1 MSKEDDERIVTK
13 SLSSLIKRFSSVN
26 VVENIE
32 KEYSNSFHS
41 AIAISQ
47 IDDPSFIR
55 NVKINQ
61 EDLNREIER
70 IGDEV
75 LSPMVVVKTEDR
87 YEIVYPRIIYY
98 AAKEKGIEG
107 LNCFVIDVSEEE
119 KLFLMATHMKNDKE
133 SSVVELSYVLNRL
146 YRRYHISQEEIAEA
160 MSWSRS
166 QVTNVLRIRKLP
178 QSVINHLIDRDIS
191 LGHVRALMTLKDEQ
205 IIEYTNYII
214 DHNLSVRDTEKMIY
228 SLKHSF
234 NYDASEDA
242 IRQIYNCNVQ
252 INSNK
257 ITLSFKNDKDFKKG
271 LRKLSRR
278 RRSKDLI
285 SDENDI

>member
-1 MSKEDDERIVTK
+1 MKKDDDERIVTK

-47 IDDPSFIR
+47 IDDASFIK

-61 EDLNREIER
+61 DDLNKEVER

-75 LSPMVVVKTEDR
+75 LSPMVVVKNEDR
-87 YEIVYPRIIYY
+87 YEVVYPRIIYY
-98 AAKEKGIEG
+98 AAKKKGIEG
-107 LNCFVIDVSEEE
+107 LNCFVIDISEEE

-146 YRRYHISQEEIAEA
+146 YRRYHISQQEIAEA

-166 QVTNVLRIRKLP
+166 QVTNVLRIRRLP

-191 LGHVRALMTLKDEQ
+191 LGHVRALMTLKDDEIVEYTDY
-205 IIEYTNYII
+205 IIE
-214 DHNLSVRDTEKMIY
+214 HNLSVRDTEKMIY
-228 SLKHSF
+228 SLKHDF
-234 NYDASEDA
+234 NYSEIEDT
-242 IRQIYNCNVQ
+242 IREIYDCNVM

-257 ITLSFKNDKDFKKG
+257 ITLSFRNEKSFNKG
-271 LRKLSRR
+271 LHKLSRR
-278 RRSKDLI
+278 RRRKDLN
-285 SDENDI
+285 SEENDI